1 MSESWDLEED
11 GDAAGEHGDEVDEEE
26 GAAAVLVAEVG
37 EAPHVA
43 EAHRDRNAT
52 EEKVELVAPS
62 AALVVLVRL
71 RSAVGGVDVSGDL
84 VALGGRLQDL
94 DVGRVESDLPC
105 ARGLGGKL
113 KPGYCEERLE

>member
-1 MSESWDLEED
+1 MSKDLEED
-11 GDAAGEHGDEVDEEE
+11 RDAAGEHGDEVDEEE

-43 EAHRDRNAT
+43 EAHGHRNAT

-71 RSAVGGVDVSGDL
+71 RAAVGRVDVRGDL
-84 VALGGRLQDL
+84 VALGGRLEDL
-94 DVGRVESDLPC
+94 DVRGVDDDL

-113 KPGYCEERLE
+113 KWREGQFTDIVS